1 MKNCILILAVSLMM
15 LGCGNKQVKQIKQA
29 DDDSTELTIKTPYD
43 TVHFKFKWRDAD
55 SIPYLFGKPLKDKIV
70 EYQRRFDSL
79 HLTERYGFYDRIEYF
94 RDISQFTAVNDFVS
108 LWFAD
113 ETTPYEDDWE
123 MIVWRINECY
133 PIDGSSSEMERY
145 QGFSE
150 QIDSLLSYSIGSQW
164 DANVQAWLAAQLY
177 HYKVEIYNNR
187 LLDCSNSFKNLFVS
201 EQCVWKEY
209 EKALHDICD
218 KIIVGKNGGSAS
230 PMIYSGFFIESYE
243 QRLISLLDCYFTLKD
258 FDYRSTEKH
267 KLISD
272 NMIHRAYSDF
282 FHRLTDSDYEDYSAD
297 EKRNALRN
305 DMRFWNKWMAER
317 RNVSVQLPMPLK
329 EVYDNCTNNLK
340 RRKLIQLKNFYDG
353 YGLTTSFTQELI
365 LHPDCSD
372 EELFNYDYQ
381 KRNELMMTR

>member
-1 MKNCILILAVSLMM
+1 MNFIKKLRPFDYLILVIIIAVLTVGALTFSGKRATSSNQIEATTDIDIEIYLRGVTSTSNEPVFKSGEETFITIRNVPYAKLKIKDVKFEKRQAM
-15 LGCGNKQVKQIKQA
+15 LP
-29 DDDSTELTIKTPYD
+29 TINPKKPY
-43 TVHFKFKWRDAD
+43 
-55 SIPYLFGKPLKDKIV
+55 IL
-70 EYQRRFDSL
+70 
-79 HLTERYGFYDRIEYF
+79 
-94 RDISQFTAVNDFVS
+94 VN
-108 LWFAD
+108 D
-113 ETTPYEDDWE
+113 ETTPYQDDWE

-187 LLDCSNSFKNLFVS
+187 LLDCSNSFKKLFVS

-230 PMIYSGFFIESYE
+230 PMIYSGLFIESYE

-317 RNVSVQLPMPLK
+317 VQLPMPLK

-381 KRNELMMTR
+381 KRYELMMTR